1 MSKRLTK
8 EELHDD
14 EFVSA
19 LYAIIRYVENNYP
32 KVLAGIGVVVVISL
46 IGYFIQES
54 ANRRIAAANDAIG
67 TVQVALMQG
76 NTSTAITNAQ
86 SVIRDYEGEP
96 VAGQALTTLANIYF
110 DQGRFDEATTHYR
123 QFLSTNDANFGPEEF
138 GAWSGIASSMEAQ
151 GNLSGAAQQYLSYA
165 DRFSN
170 TAYAPLAL
178 FQAARTYKL
187 AGSTD
192 SAVNAYQRIVS
203 QYSDSP
209 AAISAKTELGIL
221 GVVVD

>member
-19 LYAIIRYVENNYP
+19 LYGVIRYVEENYP
-32 KVLAGIGVVVVISL
+32 KVLAGIGVVVVIGL

-54 ANRRIAAANDAIG
+54 ANRRATAAIDAIG

-123 QFLSTNDANFGPEEF
+123 QFLSATDAKLGPEAF
-138 GAWSGIASSMEAQ
+138 GVWSGIASSMEAQ
-151 GNLSGAAQQYLSYA
+151 GNVSGAAQQYLSYA
-165 DRFSN
+165 DSHSE
-170 TAYAPLAL
+170 TPYAPLAL
-178 FQAARTYKL
+178 IQAARTYKL
-187 AGSTD
+187 SGSTD

-209 AAISAKTELGIL
+209 AAISAKNELGIL

>member
-19 LYAIIRYVENNYP
+19 LYGIIRYVEDNSA
-32 KVLAGIGVVVVISL
+32 KVLAGVGVVVVIGL
-46 IGYFIQES
+46 IGYVIQES
-54 ANRRIAAANDAIG
+54 ANRRAEAAIDAIG

-110 DQGRFDEATTHYR
+110 DQGRFDEATMHYR
-123 QFLSTNDANFGPEEF
+123 KFLSATDAQLGPEAF
-138 GAWSGIASSMEAQ
+138 GAWSGIASTMEAQ
-151 GNLSGAAQQYLSYA
+151 GNLSGAAQQYQSYA
-165 DRFSN
+165 DSHN
-170 TAYAPLAL
+170 TPYAPLAL
-178 FQAARTYKL
+178 IQAARTYKL

-192 SAVNAYQRIVS
+192 SAINAYQRILA

-209 AAISAKTELGIL
+209 AAISAKSELGIL